1 MRHDRLLKFIEKEGL
16 LNQSVSELP
25 SDLRVVCDD
34 SKLAKKLSEKLG
46 LTLFSISRELLP
58 SIVLLFDSV
67 KFSEIPIKRWI
78 DAGSFP
84 VEASEKRVCVAVYNP
99 FDLEWKNFL
108 EFEIGCRVD
117 VVIAPY
123 SQVRA
128 VLAARDR
135 SDFNFELPD
144 ETKTEIIKEEA
155 PVDSN
160 NHEAAPIVKL
170 VDKILRES
178 IERHASDIHISPE
191 QDGSPVRIRVDG
203 LLQLLLTIPPGF
215 HPAVVSRIKL
225 LGGMDIAEK
234 RRPQDGRLRIKA
246 GEIMKDLRLST
257 VPTQYGENL
266 VIRVLGGEFQSINFD
281 SLGMPAEVQA
291 RLKKMLSGTSR
302 VVLVTG
308 PTGSGKSSTLYAAL
322 QYKNDGSHNI
332 ITIEDPVEYRLQGIT
347 QIQVNSKVELGFAE
361 GLRSVLRQDPD
372 VIMVGEIR
380 DGETATIAMQSAQTG
395 HLVLSTLHT
404 NSAPAAITRLIDM
417 GVPGFVVAASVGG
430 ILAQRLVRKLCTC
443 NKPSDCD
450 LCHGT
455 GYAGRTAVY
464 SVLEITDQIRDA
476 IHNNVPEHEIE
487 RLARAEGYISLQEAG
502 AELLKNGVTSKEE
515 ILRVLGDLPKLEAKE
530 EVLKK
535 SLKKTKLLLVEDDP
549 DTRWIMTEVF
559 KEQLFDVTTADNGL
573 QGVERVYEDQP
584 DVIVADL
591 MMPKMSGLEL
601 VQKLKSDPRTN
612 KIPILILT
620 AAGSDENEISSFGHG
635 VDDFVS
641 KGSDI
646 KILLARVQRL
656 VSMRAQ

>member
-1 MRHDRLLKFIEKEGL
+1 MKGDRLLKFIEKEGL
-16 LNQSVSELP
+16 LNKTVTELP
-25 SDLRVVCDD
+25 LDIREICDD
-34 SKLAKKLSEKLG
+34 QLVSKKLSEKLG
-46 LTLFSISRELLP
+46 IPLFSLSKGLL
-58 SIVLLFDSV
+58 SSLVLLFDSV
-67 KFSEIPIKRWI
+67 KFSEIPLSKWI

-84 VEASEKRVCVAVYNP
+84 VEASERRVCVAVFNP

-108 EFEIGCRVD
+108 EFEIGCRVEI
-117 VVIAPY
+117 VLASY
-123 SQVRA
+123 SHVKA
-128 VLAARDR
+128 VHAARDR
-135 SDFNFELPD
+135 NDFDFELPD
-144 ETKTEIIKEEA
+144 EKKTEIIKEEA

-203 LLQLLLTIPPGF
+203 LLQLLLTIPAGF

-246 GEIMKDLRLST
+246 SNATKDLRLST

-281 SLGMPAEVQA
+281 SLGMPSEIQD
-291 RLKKMLSGTSR
+291 RLKTMLKGTSR
-302 VVLVTG
+302 VILVTG

-404 NSAPAAITRLIDM
+404 NSAPAPITRLIDM
-417 GVPGFVVAASVGG
+417 GVPGFVVAASLGG

-443 NKPSDCD
+443 NKATECEQ
-450 LCHGT
+450 CHGT
-455 GYAGRTAVY
+455 GFAGRTAVY
-464 SVLEITDQIRDA
+464 SILEITDEIRDA
-476 IHNNVPEHEIE
+476 IHNNLPEHEIE
-487 RLARAEGYISLQEAG
+487 RLARSHGYISLQEAG
-502 AELLKNGVTSKEE
+502 QELLKNGVTTKEE
-515 ILRVLGDLPKLEAKE
+515 LIRVLGDLPKLDLQTE
-530 EVLKK
+530 EKK
-535 SLKKTKLLLVEDDP
+535 ILKKTKLLLVEDDP
-549 DTRWIMTEVF
+549 DTRWIMNEVF
-559 KEQLFDVTTADNGL
+559 KEQLFDVTLAENGL
-573 QGVERVYEDQP
+573 EGVQKVYEELP

-601 VQKLKSDPRTN
+601 VQKLKSDPRTQN
-612 KIPILILT
+612 IPILILT
-620 AAGSDENEISSFGHG
+620 AAGTDENEVLSFGHG
-635 VDDFVS
+635 VDDFVA

-656 VSMRAQ
+656 VSMRV